1 MYFTAELK
9 WLIFFQ
15 IWQHILSIYFGRP
28 IIQQYIIQR
37 IGCRAVFQKLAA
49 DFMYTLEEEER
60 DQQWAFYF
68 QGTFEVIYYA
78 QWCMCA
84 HSNYA

>member
-1 MYFTAELK
+1 MLGISILVDPSSATAVL
-9 WLIFFQ
+9 F
-15 IWQHILSIYFGRP
+15 
-28 IIQQYIIQR
+28 QR

-78 QWCMCA
+78 Q
-84 HSNYA
+84 